1 MSCPPV
7 PLPASSLY
15 TISSSQSFTP
25 PRCGQQT
32 MVVFCGNHA
41 NIPVGAHVEML
52 NPNGSNAVF
61 RYKVVAV
68 SAPNNGQYTVTL
80 LNEGGAP
87 DGGPIQTGN
96 KEWIVVGSDW
106 RDSCDSVPEREY
118 ATHLFVQTP
127 PDPDD
132 CCNPGCGCVGKIPI
146 TPGPVVFIPNPDLP
160 GTYIP
165 VSASS
170 NVDLDFG
177 GNINFLQNLNV
188 AGNLCN
194 PYAASQ
200 PPDPNAQAVGVN
212 ASGCLRRI
220 PIQRFVPDRRYL
232 GEIVNTYT
240 NNITGTLAITGVPL
254 GATHVV
260 LRITMTY
267 SFGPGHNGFFFLAG
281 PNNASPLDADDIVGA
296 IGHDYPGSDIAS
308 GSNMSIIELA
318 SSSPQIKWRATTQ
331 SVPPHLALWSSPG
344 RPTNMYVTAFID
356 GFFVNA

>member
-194 PYAASQ
+194 PYAVSQ
-200 PPDPNAQAVGVN
+200 PQDPSAQAVGVTDT
-212 ASGCLRRI
+212 GCLRRI
-220 PIQRFVPDRRYL
+220 PMQRFVPDNRFL
-232 GEIVNTYT
+232 LAELPQPNPPT
-240 NNITGTLAITGVPL
+240 NGTITISPVPS
-254 GATHVV
+254 GATHALIQALVYHISTGTVSNVGIGVQIAPNDTTPFSVDNLVV
-260 LRITMTY
+260 WVYTL
-267 SFGPGHNGFFFLAG
+267 F
-281 PNNASPLDADDIVGA
+281 ADNV
-296 IGHDYPGSDIAS
+296 HDY
-308 GSNMSIIELA
+308 N
-318 SSSPQIKWRATTQ
+318 SSLICLPLINTTPQFKFQTVF
-331 SVPPHLALWSSPG
+331 SLPPAFTALSYSQQRG
-344 RPTNMYVTAFID
+344 YAFYLRGFYV
-356 GFFVNA
+356 NS